1 MASLTLKVVAGSVSE
16 KFEAGGSADTA
27 SYASCLQFTAN
38 VQEQAKWQ
46 SAKVSV
52 WAEHTKPAD
61 DLGSVRAGED
71 AFYVDASVPLSAY
84 EGLRRQLVGS
94 DCTLSIDIDAP
105 DLSDL
110 LTELDIPLSFLTLI
124 SDVRSA

>member
-27 SYASCLQFTAN
+27 SYASCLQFVAKVEEKANWQTAN
-38 VQEQAKWQ
+38 V
-46 SAKVSV
+46 SI
-52 WAEHTKPAD
+52 WAAHTKPAD

-71 AFYVDASVPLSAY
+71 ALYVDASVPLSAY

-94 DCTLSIDIDAP
+94 ECTLSIDIDAP
-105 DLSDL
+105 DLTDL
-110 LTELDIPLSFLTLI
+110 LSELDIPLSFLTFM